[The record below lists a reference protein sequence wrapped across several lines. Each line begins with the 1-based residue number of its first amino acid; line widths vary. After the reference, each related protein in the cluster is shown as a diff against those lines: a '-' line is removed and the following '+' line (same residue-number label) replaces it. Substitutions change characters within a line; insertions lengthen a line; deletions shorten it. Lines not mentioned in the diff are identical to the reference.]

1 MYLPEKFLNKK
12 IIVIFALI
20 LVAGGIFYWQYANK
34 EIKGSPDDY
43 EIIETA
49 EGIFVENK
57 KAGLFVK
64 APEGWDVQKI
74 DFFEGSVTFKTTD
87 IEGRVEDNIIKAP
100 LEKGCA
106 IDIALVYRDFI
117 FEKLKE
123 EIIDMHAG
131 IGIFSEEFEI
141 ITINNQEVLKNTF
154 DSKFIGPS
162 IGIYFLGKDKTY
174 NFALYWNP
182 DEKEK
187 CIQEFDK
194 FLETVSIYSD

>member
-43 EIIETA
+43 EITETA
-49 EGIFVENK
+49 EGTFVENK

-64 APEGWDVQKI
+64 APERWDAQKI
-74 DFFEGSVTFKTTD
+74 EFFEGSIAFYTPD
-87 IEGRVEDNIIKAP
+87 IDGKIEDNIIKSP
-100 LEKGCA
+100 LNKGCA
-106 IDIALVYRDFI
+106 IGGAVIYKKMDFNKI
-117 FEKLKE
+117 KE
-123 EIIDMHAG
+123 EIKEIHAG
-131 IGIFSEEFEI
+131 LGIFSEEFEI

-162 IGIYFLGKDKTY
+162 IGIYFLGEDKTY
-174 NFALYWNP
+174 SFALYWNS
-182 DEKEK
+182 DEKER
-187 CIQEFDK
+187 CVQEFDK